1 MYKNIYIRKILF
13 IKNIPFIKR
22 NISFVKRENSI
33 LTIINKM
40 VIEMPTTSSLNYVFN
55 LGSLLGVCL
64 MIQIISGFFLCCHYI
79 PSTLQ
84 AFSSIELIMREV
96 NYGWLIRYTHMN
108 GASFMFLFLYL
119 HIGKALYYG
128 SYLKK
133 AVYASG
139 MLMFVLTM
147 AIAFLGYVLP
157 WGQMSYWGA
166 TVITN
171 FFTVIPLWG
180 FIIVEWLWGGF
191 GVGQATLGRFFAL
204 HFLLP
209 LVLLG
214 LVGLHIFL
222 LHIEGSISP
231 LGIET
236 IIGRIPF
243 YIYYII
249 KDLVGVMWFFLAFA
263 WIVFY
268 EPLMFAESENFIR
281 ANPMVTPA
289 HIVPEWYFLYAYA
302 ILRCIPKKGLGV
314 IALVLSIV
322 ILAIMPLNHTSVI
335 ISKCWLPLSKL
346 IFWLFISN
354 FILNTLL
361 GGAPVAY
368 IYTIV
373 AQTIG
378 LSYFLFFISFFPT
391 SGASENKIIFT

>member
-1 MYKNIYIRKILF
+1 
-13 IKNIPFIKR
+13 
-22 NISFVKRENSI
+22 
-33 LTIINKM
+33 
-40 VIEMPTTSSLNYVFN
+40 
-55 LGSLLGVCL
+55 
-64 MIQIISGFFLCCHYI
+64 
-79 PSTLQ
+79 
-84 AFSSIELIMREV
+84 
-96 NYGWLIRYTHMN
+96 
-108 GASFMFLFLYL
+108 
-119 HIGKALYYG
+119 
-128 SYLKK
+128 
-133 AVYASG
+133 

-391 SGASENKIIFT
+391 SGAAENKIIFT

>member
-391 SGASENKIIFT
+391 SGAAENKIIFT